1 MQNQKELEIE
11 LSSLKKELKKA
22 LKKEINYDPSDDCG
36 LHSTTIKAVIET
48 VEGKLNQLIYD
59 KKSEAEKK
67 QIEMETHQP
76 QQILVRVDCKE
87 TEDLPVYEVL
97 CEDIVGEKLF
107 GYLNLS
113 QLNGYVCES
122 EETLLR
128 DVIAW
133 YEPATAIVLTVEEYE
148 KLKQN

>member
-1 MQNQKELEIE
+1 MN
-11 LSSLKKELKKA
+11 
-22 LKKEINYDPSDDCG
+22 N
-36 LHSTTIKAVIET
+36 
-48 VEGKLNQLIYD
+48 
-59 KKSEAEKK
+59 
-67 QIEMETHQP
+67 QP

-87 TEDLPVYEVL
+87 TKELPVYEVL

-107 GYLNLS
+107 GNLNLS

-133 YEPATAIVLTVEEYE
+133 YEPATRIVLTAEEWEEMKRKADLYDNSAKRYDDYPKSE
-148 KLKQN
+148 PL